1 VESTKAGTPSGRSG
15 QGTGLLSIHDLP
27 GGLPVIDFELEPEL
41 LELRERVRT
50 FIREVVIPEEPR
62 DVTSHGTEDSLR
74 AELQEKAREWGVF
87 APQISEELGGLG
99 LDHRGT
105 AVILEESGYSL
116 LGAQAL
122 NCAAPDEG
130 TIHMLDVIADRA
142 QREQYLAPLAAG
154 RVRSCFSMT
163 EPAPG
168 AGSDPS
174 MLLTKATRNGSGWVI
189 DGRKW
194 FITGAEGAAFTV
206 CMAMTDEGATMF
218 LVDADNP
225 GYRIER
231 VIDATDRAFPGGHAE
246 VTFENCE
253 VPGSA
258 VLGEVGEGFR
268 YAQVRLAPAR
278 LTHCERW
285 LGTARRAFDISLD
298 YVNGREAF
306 GQPLGELG
314 MVQEK
319 LARSVIDIEA
329 SRSMIWRCAWA
340 LDRGEPAKH
349 ESSMAKVFVAEAVNR
364 VVDNAVQVCGAT
376 GISGDAPL
384 ARMMNELRPFRIY
397 DGPTETHLWSIARRT
412 LRAHAARPAQA
423 AAGT

>member
-1 VESTKAGTPSGRSG
+1 M
-15 QGTGLLSIHDLP
+15 
-27 GGLPVIDFELEPEL
+27 IDFELDPEL
-41 LELRERVRT
+41 IELRERVRA
-50 FIREVVIPEEPR
+50 FIREVAIPAEPR
-62 DVTSHGTEDSLR
+62 DVTTHGTDDALR
-74 AELQEKAREWGVF
+74 AELQERAREWGIF
-87 APQISEELGGLG
+87 GPQLSEELGGLG
-99 LDHRGT
+99 LDHRGS

-130 TIHMLDVIADRA
+130 TIHMLDLIASPE
-142 QREQYLAPLAAG
+142 QRERYLVPLAAG
-154 RVRSCFSMT
+154 KVRSCFSMT

-174 MLLTKATRNGSGWVI
+174 MLLTKATRTGSGWSI
-189 DGRKW
+189 SGRKW

-206 CMAMTDEGATMF
+206 CMAMADEGATMF

-225 GYRIER
+225 GFRIDR

-253 VPGSA
+253 VGDDA

-298 YVNGREAF
+298 YVNDREAF

-319 LARSVIDIEA
+319 IARSVIDIES
-329 SRSMIWRCAWA
+329 SRAMIWRCAWA

-349 ESSMAKVFVAEAVNR
+349 ESSVAKVYVAEAVNR
-364 VVDNAVQVCGAT
+364 VVDRAIQVCGAT
-376 GISGDAPL
+376 GVSGDAPL

-412 LRAHAARPAQA
+412 LRAQAARPAQA
-423 AAGT
+423 VTGP

>member
-1 VESTKAGTPSGRSG
+1 M
-15 QGTGLLSIHDLP
+15 
-27 GGLPVIDFELEPEL
+27 IDFELDPAL
-41 LELRERVRT
+41 IELRERVRE
-50 FIREVVIPEEPR
+50 FIREVAIPNEHR
-62 DVTSHGTEDSLR
+62 DVSSHGTDDALR
-74 AELQEKAREWGVF
+74 DEMQERAREWGVF
-87 APQISEELGGLG
+87 GPQLSEELGGLG
-99 LDHRGT
+99 LDHRGS

-130 TIHMLDVIADRA
+130 TMHMLDLIASPA
-142 QREQYLAPLAAG
+142 QRERYLVPLAAG
-154 RVRSCFSMT
+154 KVRSCFSMT
-163 EPAPG
+163 EPPPG

-174 MLLTKATRNGSGWVI
+174 MLLTRATRTDSGWSI
-189 DGRKW
+189 SGRKW

-206 CMAMTDEGATMF
+206 CMAMADEGATMF
-218 LVDADNP
+218 LVDTQNP
-225 GYRIER
+225 GFRIDR
-231 VIDATDRAFPGGHAE
+231 VIGATDRAFPGGHAE
-246 VTFENCE
+246 VTFEDCE
-253 VPGSA
+253 VGDDA

-319 LARSVIDIEA
+319 IARSVIDIES
-329 SRSMIWRCAWA
+329 SRSLIWRCAWA
-340 LDRGEPAKH
+340 LDRGEGAKH
-349 ESSMAKVFVAEAVNR
+349 ESSVAKVYVAEAVNR
-364 VVDNAVQVCGAT
+364 VVDRAVQVCGAT

-423 AAGT
+423 VAGP